1 MDLEHAVA
9 DRGTYRASVLSS
21 VDFGPATL
29 SFCCGSEVIYPT
41 LLTPKPATEEGFAS
55 EYTLPTG
62 DTWQPFK
69 LAYGF
74 VAPGVSISVP
84 GEAPRSVSTR
94 SIPCSCCIANLKKH
108 VVGMLDALLGPDLAP
123 AVKLMTVKGDDGSP
137 NESTAQGEGSSS
149 VEAFVAHADSVLTL
163 VEEAMP
169 ALKLRP
175 RTKSRNAQEVVDPKR
190 ARNVGRAEAEWLTRN
205 PDAIT
210 VGKGGPTASASQGLN
225 WHVSRVQ
232 TSVERISLD
241 VPENMAVL
249 GLLQDIV
256 RASSSL
262 LITLNEGIRG
272 LETAKSKLAAIS
284 VNEGCLPSMVI
295 IDAQL
300 ERAHPRIALVEALRL
315 RAKRD
320 LRTLEVVWGLQAP
333 RKYLL
338 PRRSKAFQEI
348 PHYVR
353 VYKAML
359 EWFEYGK
366 VNAEKE
372 ALMLGI
378 RSMPRLYELFCLAN
392 LADYHLKLGYAA
404 SEPELVVYSLSSRYF
419 SNERRVA
426 NKYSFSKGQASS
438 TLWYQAV
445 FYSDSREEGDLGVH
459 RTTKSTNGSQSM
471 DSYWTPDFVLR
482 QTSPDAAE
490 RMIVLDSKYSEPG
503 YCRDYYAD
511 CVDKYKHC
519 SLRSDGR
526 PIDSVWLLCGRGDAG
541 QGWSEE
547 LGTWALEAGMLANGL
562 CVFSPFVN
570 ELDHAIPAIDTM
582 RALHRE
588 AASAVTQDA
597 RAGRGRVGAEGSE
610 SSEKDAGVNL
620 QDRQDQRMPEPSGR
634 ATEELELARRAA
646 ELAGGAE
653 SGHGSEAAKAT
664 SPVKSLAGKSGLEPE
679 PAERT
684 AAESGGAKA
693 IGEAKIASQ
702 VRPLVSR
709 LASPAEQAKSPAGA
723 TEPVGRTAKPAGK
736 VETSAGKTARPK
748 AKPEISY
755 EVVRMLSALAQT
767 PFFKDKLTDA
777 RVSQMQFGV
786 SHPICRTRQPDE
798 KDRKRYT
805 RQPVDIAG
813 TEYYLYKDWRPDQL
827 NKLKRTFAKRSS

>member
-9 DRGTYRASVLSS
+9 DRGTYRASVLASD
-21 VDFGPATL
+21 DFGPATF
-29 SFCCGSEVIYPT
+29 SFTCGPEVIYPA
-41 LLTPKPATEEGFAS
+41 LSTPKPATEEGFTS

-74 VAPGVSISVP
+74 VAPGVSVSIP
-84 GEAPRSVSTR
+84 GEGSRNVSTR

-123 AVKLMTVKGDDGSP
+123 AMKLMTVRGDDGSP

-175 RTKSRNAQEVVDPKR
+175 RTKSRSAQEVVDPKR
-190 ARNVGRAEAEWLTRN
+190 AHNIGRTEAEWLTRN

-210 VGKGGPTASASQGLN
+210 VGKGGPGASASQGLN

-333 RKYLL
+333 RKYIL

-353 VYKAML
+353 VYKVML

-372 ALMLGI
+372 ALMLEI

-392 LADYHLKLGYAA
+392 LVDYHLKLGFAA
-404 SEPELVVYSLSSRYF
+404 SEPELVTYSLSSRYF

-445 FYSDSREEGDLGVH
+445 FYSDKREEGGLDVH
-459 RTTKSTNGSQSM
+459 RTTKSTSGSQSM

-482 QTSPDAAE
+482 LAGPDTAE
-490 RMIVLDSKYSEPG
+490 RMIVLDSKYSEPE
-503 YCRDYYAD
+503 YCRSYYAD

-519 SLRSDGR
+519 SIRSNGR

-541 QGWSEE
+541 QGWAEE
-547 LGTWALEAGMLANGL
+547 LGSWALETGMLPDGL

-570 ELDHAIPAIDTM
+570 ELDHAIPAVDTG
-582 RALHRE
+582 RGIHRE
-588 AASAVTQDA
+588 AASAVAQDA
-597 RAGRGRVGAEGSE
+597 HAGRGRVGAEGAE
-610 SSEKDAGVNL
+610 SSEKDAGVSL
-620 QDRQDQRMPEPSGR
+620 QDQQGQRMPEPSGWV
-634 ATEELELARRAA
+634 TEEPELAGQEA
-646 ELAGGAE
+646 ELAGQAE
-653 SGHGSEAAKAT
+653 
-664 SPVKSLAGKSGLEPE
+664 
-679 PAERT
+679 
-684 AAESGGAKA
+684 
-693 IGEAKIASQ
+693 
-702 VRPLVSR
+702 
-709 LASPAEQAKSPAGA
+709 SPAGA
-723 TEPVGRTAKPAGK
+723 TEPVGRTAK
-736 VETSAGKTARPK
+736 SAGKMETPAGQTAKSK
-748 AKPEISY
+748 AKPEISD
-755 EVVRMLSALAQT
+755 EIVEMLSALAQT

-777 RVSQMQFGV
+777 RMSQMQFGV

>member
-9 DRGTYRASVLSS
+9 DRGIYRASVLSS

-29 SFCCGSEVIYPT
+29 SFTCGSEVIYPA
-41 LLTPKPATEEGFAS
+41 LSTPKPVTEDGFTS
-55 EYTLPTG
+55 EYALPTG

-74 VAPGVSISVP
+74 VTPGVSVSIP
-84 GEAPRSVSTR
+84 GEGSRSVSAR

-123 AVKLMTVKGDDGSP
+123 AMKLMTVKGDDGSP

-149 VEAFVAHADSVLTL
+149 VEVFVAHADSVLTL
-163 VEEAMP
+163 VEEAIP

-175 RTKSRNAQEVVDPKR
+175 RTKSRSAQEVVDPKR
-190 ARNVGRAEAEWLTRN
+190 ARNVGRTEAEWLTRN

-210 VGKGGPTASASQGLN
+210 VGKGGPIAPASQGPN

-262 LITLNEGIRG
+262 LITLNEGIGG
-272 LETAKSKLAAIS
+272 LEAAKSKLAAIS

-300 ERAHPRIALVEALRL
+300 ERARPRITLVEALRL

-333 RKYLL
+333 RKYIL

-372 ALMLGI
+372 ALMLEI

-392 LADYHLKLGYAA
+392 LVDYHLKLGYAA
-404 SEPELVVYSLSSRYF
+404 SEPELVTYSLSSRYF

-426 NKYSFSKGQASS
+426 NKYSFTKGQTSS

-445 FYSDSREEGDLGVH
+445 FYSDKREEGGLDVH
-459 RTTKSTNGSQSM
+459 RTTKSTSGSRTM

-482 QTSPDAAE
+482 QAGPDDAE
-490 RMIVLDSKYSEPG
+490 RMIVLDSKYSEPE

-519 SLRSDGR
+519 SIRSNGR
-526 PIDSVWLLCGRGDAG
+526 PIDSVWLLCGRGEQD
-541 QGWSEE
+541 QGWAEE
-547 LGTWALEAGMLANGL
+547 LGTWAFEAGMLADGL

-570 ELDHAIPAIDTM
+570 ELDHAIPAADAM
-582 RALHRE
+582 RGIHRE
-588 AASAVTQDA
+588 AASAATQA
-597 RAGRGRVGAEGSE
+597 ANGARGRMA
-610 SSEKDAGVNL
+610 
-620 QDRQDQRMPEPSGR
+620 
-634 ATEELELARRAA
+634 
-646 ELAGGAE
+646 
-653 SGHGSEAAKAT
+653 
-664 SPVKSLAGKSGLEPE
+664 EPE
-679 PAERT
+679 PADEVAGPAVGRTAGPAERAVEAAGGTAELPGKAESGPGSEVVEADSPEQSLADKSDLEPDPAGRT

-693 IGEAKIASQ
+693 IGEAKAAGQ
-702 VRPLVSR
+702 VRPLANRVT
-709 LASPAEQAKSPAGA
+709 SPAEQAKSPVGA
-723 TEPVGRTAKPAGK
+723 TEPVGRTAKSTGK
-736 VETSAGKTARPK
+736 VKTSAGQTAMSK

-777 RVSQMQFGV
+777 RMSQMQFGV

-805 RQPVDIAG
+805 RQPVNIAG

-827 NKLKRTFAKRSS
+827 NKLKRTFVKRSS

>member
-9 DRGTYRASVLSS
+9 DRGTYRASVLAS
-21 VDFGPATL
+21 DNFGPATF
-29 SFCCGSEVIYPT
+29 SFSCGPEVIYPA
-41 LLTPKPATEEGFAS
+41 LSTPKPATEEGFTS
-55 EYTLPTG
+55 EYALPTG

-69 LAYGF
+69 LVYGF
-74 VAPGVSISVP
+74 VAPGVSVSIP
-84 GEAPRSVSTR
+84 GEGSRNVSTR

-123 AVKLMTVKGDDGSP
+123 AMRLMTVKGDDGSP
-137 NESTAQGEGSSS
+137 NESTTQGEGSSS
-149 VEAFVAHADSVLTL
+149 VEVFVAHADSVLTL

-175 RTKSRNAQEVVDPKR
+175 RTKSRSAQEVVDPKR

-210 VGKGGPTASASQGLN
+210 VGKGGPGAFASQGLN

-232 TSVERISLD
+232 TSVEHISLD

-333 RKYLL
+333 RKYIL

-372 ALMLGI
+372 ALMLEI

-392 LADYHLKLGYAA
+392 LVDYHLKLGYAA
-404 SEPELVVYSLSSRYF
+404 SEPELVTYSLSSRYF

-445 FYSDSREEGDLGVH
+445 FYSDKREEGGLDVH
-459 RTTKSTNGSQSM
+459 RTTKSTSGSQSM

-482 QTSPDAAE
+482 LAGPDTAE
-490 RMIVLDSKYSEPG
+490 RMIVLDSKYSEPE
-503 YCRDYYAD
+503 YCRNYYAD
-511 CVDKYKHC
+511 CVDKYKH
-519 SLRSDGR
+519 RSIRSNGR

-541 QGWSEE
+541 QGWAEE
-547 LGTWALEAGMLANGL
+547 LGSWALETGMLPDGL

-570 ELDHAIPAIDTM
+570 ELDHAIPAADTG
-582 RALHRE
+582 RGIHRE

-597 RAGRGRVGAEGSE
+597 HAGRGRVSGEVAASVANPQGKRGAEPGGQ
-610 SSEKDAGVNL
+610 ATG
-620 QDRQDQRMPEPSGR
+620 PSGEMEPP
-634 ATEELELARRAA
+634 AERAA
-646 ELAGGAE
+646 KSDGRAE
-653 SGHGSEAAKAT
+653 SEPGSEAAKAA
-664 SPVKSLAGKSGLEPE
+664 SPKQSLAGKSKLEPD
-679 PAERT
+679 PAGRT
-684 AAESGGAKA
+684 ATKSGGAKA
-693 IGEAKIASQ
+693 IGETEAAGQ
-702 VRPLVSR
+702 ARPLASR
-709 LASPAEQAKSPAGA
+709 VTSPAEQAKSPAGA
-723 TEPVGRTAKPAGK
+723 TEPASRTMKSIGK
-736 VETSAGKTARPK
+736 VETSAGQKARSK

-767 PFFKDKLTDA
+767 PYFKDNLTDA
-777 RVSQMQFGV
+777 RMSQMQFGV

-798 KDRKRYT
+798 KDKKRYT
-805 RQPVDIAG
+805 KQPVDIAG
-813 TEYYLYKDWRPDQL
+813 TKYYLYKDWRPDQL
-827 NKLKRTFAKRSS
+827 NKLKRAFVKRSA

>member
-1 MDLEHAVA
+1 MREVASTSSSPRLDAARFALKLIDTKNNTSIVLVCADSWPQADMDLEHAVA
-9 DRGTYRASVLSS
+9 DRGTYRASVLASD
-21 VDFGPATL
+21 DFGPATF
-29 SFCCGSEVIYPT
+29 SFSCGPEVIYPA
-41 LLTPKPATEEGFAS
+41 LSTPKPATEEDFTS
-55 EYTLPTG
+55 EYALPTG

-74 VAPGVSISVP
+74 VAPGVSVSIP
-84 GEAPRSVSTR
+84 GEGSQNVSTR

-123 AVKLMTVKGDDGSP
+123 AMKLMTVKGDDGSP
-137 NESTAQGEGSSS
+137 NESTTQGEGSSS
-149 VEAFVAHADSVLTL
+149 VEVFVAHADSVLTL

-175 RTKSRNAQEVVDPKR
+175 RTKSRSAQEVVDPKR

-210 VGKGGPTASASQGLN
+210 VGKGGPGASASQGFN

-333 RKYLL
+333 RKYIL

-372 ALMLGI
+372 ALMLEI

-392 LADYHLKLGYAA
+392 LVDYHLKLGYTA
-404 SEPELVVYSLSSRYF
+404 SDPELVTYSLSSRYF

-445 FYSDSREEGDLGVH
+445 FYSDKREEGGLDVH
-459 RTTKSTNGSQSM
+459 RTTKSTSGSQSM

-482 QTSPDAAE
+482 LAGPDTAE
-490 RMIVLDSKYSEPG
+490 RMIVLDSKYSEPE
-503 YCRDYYAD
+503 YCRNYYAD
-511 CVDKYKHC
+511 CVDKYKH
-519 SLRSDGR
+519 RSIRSNGR
-526 PIDSVWLLCGRGDAG
+526 PIDSVWLLCGRGEQG
-541 QGWSEE
+541 QGWAEE
-547 LGTWALEAGMLANGL
+547 LGSWALETGMLPDGL

-570 ELDHAIPAIDTM
+570 ELDHAIPAADTG
-582 RALHRE
+582 RGIHRE
-588 AASAVTQDA
+588 ASAVAQDA
-597 RAGRGRVGAEGSE
+597 HAGRGRVGAEDAK
-610 SSEKDAGVNL
+610 SSEKDAGVSL
-620 QDRQDQRMPEPSGR
+620 QDQQGQRMPEPSGWV
-634 ATEELELARRAA
+634 TEEP
-646 ELAGGAE
+646 ELAGQAAE
-653 SGHGSEAAKAT
+653 
-664 SPVKSLAGKSGLEPE
+664 PAGK
-679 PAERT
+679 AE
-684 AAESGGAKA
+684 
-693 IGEAKIASQ
+693 
-702 VRPLVSR
+702 
-709 LASPAEQAKSPAGA
+709 SPAGA
-723 TEPVGRTAKPAGK
+723 TEPVGRAAKSAGK
-736 VETSAGKTARPK
+736 VETSAGQKARSK
-748 AKPEISY
+748 AKPEISD
-755 EVVRMLSALAQT
+755 EIVGMLSALSQS

-777 RVSQMQFGV
+777 RMSQMQFGV

-798 KDRKRYT
+798 KDKKRYT
-805 RQPVDIAG
+805 KQPVDIAG
-813 TEYYLYKDWRPDQL
+813 TKYYLYKDWRPDQL
-827 NKLKRTFAKRSS
+827 NKLKRAFVKRSA

>member
-137 NESTAQGEGSSS
+137 NESTTQGEGSSS

-163 VEEAMP
+163 VEEAIP

-175 RTKSRNAQEVVDPKR
+175 RTKSRSAQEVVDPKR

-210 VGKGGPTASASQGLN
+210 VGKGGSVARARQCAS

-262 LITLNEGIRG
+262 LTTLNEGIRG
-272 LETAKSKLAAIS
+272 LEAAKSKLSAIS

-295 IDAQL
+295 VDAQL

-333 RKYLL
+333 RKYIL

-359 EWFEYGK
+359 AWFEYGK

-372 ALMLGI
+372 ALMLEI

-392 LADYHLKLGYAA
+392 LVDYHLKLGYAA
-404 SEPELVVYSLSSRYF
+404 SEPELVAYSLSSRYF

-445 FYSDSREEGDLGVH
+445 FYSDRRDEGGLGVH

-482 QTSPDAAE
+482 QAGPDTAE

-519 SLRSDGR
+519 SIRSNGR

-547 LGTWALEAGMLANGL
+547 LGTWALEAGMLPDGL

-570 ELDHAIPAIDTM
+570 ELDHAIPAVDTG
-582 RALHRE
+582 RGIHRE
-588 AASAVTQDA
+588 AATAVAQATQ
-597 RAGRGRVGAEGSE
+597 AGRGRAGAEGAK
-610 SSEKDAGVNL
+610 SSEKDAGVSL
-620 QDRQDQRMPEPSGR
+620 QDQQDQRMPEPSGR
-634 ATEELELARRAA
+634 VTEEP
-646 ELAGGAE
+646 ELAGQAAE
-653 SGHGSEAAKAT
+653 PGPGSEAANAT
-664 SPVKSLAGKSGLEPE
+664 SPEKSLAGKSELEPE
-679 PAERT
+679 PAGRT

-693 IGEAKIASQ
+693 IGEAGIASQ

-709 LASPAEQAKSPAGA
+709 LASPDEQAKSPAGA
-723 TEPVGRTAKPAGK
+723 TEPVGRTAKSAGK
-736 VETSAGKTARPK
+736 VETSAGQTTKSK

-755 EVVRMLSALAQT
+755 EVVRMLSSLAQT

-777 RVSQMQFGV
+777 RMSQMQFGV

>member
-9 DRGTYRASVLSS
+9 DRGTYRASVLASD
-21 VDFGPATL
+21 DFGPVTF
-29 SFCCGSEVIYPT
+29 SFTCGSEVIYPA
-41 LLTPKPATEEGFAS
+41 LSTPKPATEEGFTS
-55 EYTLPTG
+55 EYALPTG

-74 VAPGVSISVP
+74 VAPGVSVSVP
-84 GEAPRSVSTR
+84 GEGSRSVSTR

-123 AVKLMTVKGDDGSP
+123 AMKLMTVKGDDGSP
-137 NESTAQGEGSSS
+137 NESTTQGEGSSS
-149 VEAFVAHADSVLTL
+149 VEVFVAHADSVLTL

-175 RTKSRNAQEVVDPKR
+175 RTKSRSAQEVVDPKR

-210 VGKGGPTASASQGLN
+210 VGKGGPGASASQGFN

-320 LRTLEVVWGLQAP
+320 LRTLEVVWGMQAP
-333 RKYLL
+333 RKYIL

-372 ALMLGI
+372 ALMLEI

-392 LADYHLKLGYAA
+392 LVDYHLKLGYTA
-404 SEPELVVYSLSSRYF
+404 SEPELVTYSLSSRYF

-445 FYSDSREEGDLGVH
+445 FYSDKREEGGLDVH
-459 RTTKSTNGSQSM
+459 RTTKSTSGSQSM

-482 QTSPDAAE
+482 PAGPDAVE
-490 RMIVLDSKYSEPG
+490 RMIVLDSKYSEPE

-519 SLRSDGR
+519 SIRSNGR

-541 QGWSEE
+541 QGWAEE
-547 LGTWALEAGMLANGL
+547 LGSWALETGMLPDGL

-570 ELDHAIPAIDTM
+570 ELDHAIPAADTG
-582 RALHRE
+582 RGIHRE
-588 AASAVTQDA
+588 AASAVAQDA
-597 RAGRGRVGAEGSE
+597 HAGRGRMGGEVAASVANPQGERGAEPGGQ
-610 SSEKDAGVNL
+610 ATG
-620 QDRQDQRMPEPSGR
+620 PSGEMEPPAER
-634 ATEELELARRAA
+634 ATESDGR
-646 ELAGGAE
+646 AE
-653 SGHGSEAAKAT
+653 SEPGSEAAKTA
-664 SPVKSLAGKSGLEPE
+664 SPEKSLAGKSELEPE
-679 PAERT
+679 PAGRT
-684 AAESGGAKA
+684 AAESDGAKA
-693 IGEAKIASQ
+693 IGKAGIASQ
-702 VRPLVSR
+702 ARPLANR
-709 LASPAEQAKSPAGA
+709 MASPDEQAKSPAGA
-723 TEPVGRTAKPAGK
+723 TEPVGRTAKSAGK
-736 VETSAGKTARPK
+736 VETPAGQTARSK

-777 RVSQMQFGV
+777 RMSQIQFGV

-805 RQPVDIAG
+805 KQPVDIAG
-813 TEYYLYKDWRPDQL
+813 AQYYLYKDWRPDQL
-827 NKLKRTFAKRSS
+827 NKLKRTFAKHSS

>member
-21 VDFGPATL
+21 DDFGPATL
-29 SFCCGSEVIYPT
+29 SFSCGSEVIYPA
-41 LLTPKPATEEGFAS
+41 LLTPKAATEEGFTS
-55 EYTLPTG
+55 EYVLPTG

-74 VAPGVSISVP
+74 VAPGVTVSVP
-84 GEAPRSVSTR
+84 GEGSRSVSTR
-94 SIPCSCCIANLKKH
+94 SVPCSCCIANLKKH

-123 AVKLMTVKGDDGSP
+123 AMKLMTVKGDDGSL
-137 NESTAQGEGSSS
+137 NESTTQGDGSSS

-175 RTKSRNAQEVVDPKR
+175 RTKSRSAQEVVDPKR

-210 VGKGGPTASASQGLN
+210 VGKGGSVAPESQGAS

-262 LITLNEGIRG
+262 LTTLNEGIRG
-272 LETAKSKLAAIS
+272 LEAAKSKLAAIS

-300 ERAHPRIALVEALRL
+300 ERARPRIALVEALRL

-333 RKYLL
+333 RKYIL

-353 VYKAML
+353 AYKAML

-372 ALMLGI
+372 ALMLEI
-378 RSMPRLYELFCLAN
+378 RNMPRLYELFCLAN
-392 LADYHLKLGYAA
+392 LVDYHLKLGYTA
-404 SEPELVVYSLSSRYF
+404 SKPELVTYSLSSRYF

-445 FYSDSREEGDLGVH
+445 FYSDWRDEGGLGVH
-459 RTTKSTNGSQSM
+459 RTTKSTHGSQSM

-482 QTSPDAAE
+482 QAGPDTAE

-519 SLRSDGR
+519 SIRSNGR

-547 LGTWALEAGMLANGL
+547 LGTWALDTGMLPDGL

-570 ELDHAIPAIDTM
+570 ELDHAIPAVDTM
-582 RALHRE
+582 RGIHRE
-588 AASAVTQDA
+588 AAAAATQDTH
-597 RAGRGRVGAEGSE
+597 AGRGRVGAEGAE
-610 SSEKDAGVNL
+610 SPEKDAKVDL
-620 QDRQDQRMPEPSGR
+620 QDQRMPEPSGR
-634 ATEELELARRAA
+634 ATEEPKPTERTADPADQAESVERATATSRTTPVDETAEPAERAA
-646 ELAGGAE
+646 ELAGQTA
-653 SGHGSEAAKAT
+653 
-664 SPVKSLAGKSGLEPE
+664 E
-679 PAERT
+679 PAAR
-684 AAESGGAKA
+684 A
-693 IGEAKIASQ
+693 
-702 VRPLVSR
+702 
-709 LASPAEQAKSPAGA
+709 
-723 TEPVGRTAKPAGK
+723 AKPASK
-736 VETSAGKTARPK
+736 VETSAGQTARSK

-777 RVSQMQFGV
+777 KMSQMQFGV

-827 NKLKRTFAKRSS
+827 NKLKRTFVKRSS

>member
-21 VDFGPATL
+21 DDFGPATL
-29 SFCCGSEVIYPT
+29 SFSCGSEVIYPA
-41 LLTPKPATEEGFAS
+41 LLTPKAATEEGFTS
-55 EYTLPTG
+55 EYVLPTG

-69 LAYGF
+69 LVYGF
-74 VAPGVSISVP
+74 VAPGVTVSVP
-84 GEAPRSVSTR
+84 GEGSRSVSTR
-94 SIPCSCCIANLKKH
+94 SVPCSCCIANLKKH
-108 VVGMLDALLGPDLAP
+108 VVGMLDALLGPDLAG
-123 AVKLMTVKGDDGSP
+123 AMKLMTVKGDDGSP
-137 NESTAQGEGSSS
+137 SESTTQGEGSSS
-149 VEAFVAHADSVLTL
+149 VESFVAHADSVLTL

-175 RTKSRNAQEVVDPKR
+175 RTKSRSAQEVVDPKR

-210 VGKGGPTASASQGLN
+210 VGKGGSVAPASQGAS

-272 LETAKSKLAAIS
+272 LEAAKSKLAAIC

-372 ALMLGI
+372 ALMLEI

-392 LADYHLKLGYAA
+392 LVDYHLKLGYTA
-404 SEPELVVYSLSSRYF
+404 SEPELVAYSLSSRYF

-445 FYSDSREEGDLGVH
+445 FYSDRRDEGGLGVH
-459 RTTKSTNGSQSM
+459 RTTKSTNGSQSI

-482 QTSPDAAE
+482 QAGPDTAE
-490 RMIVLDSKYSEPG
+490 RMIVLDSKYSESE
-503 YCRDYYAD
+503 YCHDYYAD

-519 SLRSDGR
+519 SIRSNGR

-547 LGTWALEAGMLANGL
+547 LGTWALEAGMLPDGL
-562 CVFSPFVN
+562 CIFSPFVN
-570 ELDHAIPAIDTM
+570 ELDHAIPAADAM

-588 AASAVTQDA
+588 AVSAATQDA
-597 RAGRGRVGAEGSE
+597 RAGRGRSGAEGAE
-610 SSEKDAGVNL
+610 SPEKDAKVDL
-620 QDRQDQRMPEPSGR
+620 QDQRMPEPSEW
-634 ATEELELARRAA
+634 ATEEPELAKRAA

-653 SGHGSEAAKAT
+653 SGHGREVANAT
-664 SPVKSLAGKSGLEPE
+664 SPEKSLAGKSGFEPKLTG
-679 PAERT
+679 R
-684 AAESGGAKA
+684 AAATPV
-693 IGEAKIASQ
+693 GEAKVVGGVKAAGQ
-702 VRPLVSR
+702 VRPLVGR

-736 VETSAGKTARPK
+736 VETPAGQTARSE

-777 RVSQMQFGV
+777 KMSQMQFGV

-827 NKLKRTFAKRSS
+827 NKLKRTFVKRSS

>member
-21 VDFGPATL
+21 DDLGPATL
-29 SFCCGSEVIYPT
+29 SFACGSEVIYPA
-41 LLTPKPATEEGFAS
+41 LLTPKATAEEGFTS
-55 EYTLPTG
+55 EYALPTG

-74 VAPGVSISVP
+74 VAPSVSISVP
-84 GEAPRSVSTR
+84 GEGSRSVSTR
-94 SIPCSCCIANLKKH
+94 SVPCSCCIANLKKH
-108 VVGMLDALLGPDLAP
+108 VVGMLDALLGPDLAG
-123 AVKLMTVKGDDGSP
+123 AMRLMTVKGDDGSP
-137 NESTAQGEGSSS
+137 NESTTQGEGSSS

-175 RTKSRNAQEVVDPKR
+175 RTKSRSAQEVVDPKR

-210 VGKGGPTASASQGLN
+210 VGKGGPVAPASQGLS

-272 LETAKSKLAAIS
+272 LEAAKSKLAAIC

-359 EWFEYGK
+359 EWFEYGR

-372 ALMLGI
+372 ALMLEI

-392 LADYHLKLGYAA
+392 LVDYHLKLGYAA
-404 SEPELVVYSLSSRYF
+404 SEPELVTYSLSSRYF

-426 NKYSFSKGQASS
+426 NKYSFSKGQVSS

-445 FYSDSREEGDLGVH
+445 FYSDRRDEGGLGVH

-482 QTSPDAAE
+482 QAGPDTAE
-490 RMIVLDSKYSEPG
+490 RMIVLDSKYSEPE

-519 SLRSDGR
+519 SIRSNGR

-541 QGWSEE
+541 EGWSEE
-547 LGTWALEAGMLANGL
+547 LGTWALDAGMLPDGL

-570 ELDHAIPAIDTM
+570 ELDHAIPAADAM
-582 RALHRE
+582 RTLHRE
-588 AASAVTQDA
+588 AAAAATQDA
-597 RAGRGRVGAEGSE
+597 HAGRGRAGAQGAESP
-610 SSEKDAGVNL
+610 EKDAEVDL
-620 QDRQDQRMPEPSGR
+620 QNQRMPEPSGR
-634 ATEELELARRAA
+634 ATEEPELAGQAAEPAGQAESVERAAATSRTTPVDETAEPAAQAA
-646 ELAGGAE
+646 ELAGQTA
-653 SGHGSEAAKAT
+653 
-664 SPVKSLAGKSGLEPE
+664 E
-679 PAERT
+679 PAAR
-684 AAESGGAKA
+684 AAE
-693 IGEAKIASQ
+693 
-702 VRPLVSR
+702 
-709 LASPAEQAKSPAGA
+709 
-723 TEPVGRTAKPAGK
+723 PAGK
-736 VETSAGKTARPK
+736 VETSAGQTARSK
-748 AKPEISY
+748 AKPEISD
-755 EVVRMLSALAQT
+755 EIVGMLSALAQT

-777 RVSQMQFGV
+777 RMSQMQFGV

-805 RQPVDIAG
+805 RLPVDIAG

-827 NKLKRTFAKRSS
+827 NKLKRTFAKHSA

>member
-21 VDFGPATL
+21 DDFGPATL
-29 SFCCGSEVIYPT
+29 SFSCGSEVIYPA
-41 LLTPKPATEEGFAS
+41 LLTPKAATEDGFTS
-55 EYTLPTG
+55 EYALPTG

-74 VAPGVSISVP
+74 VAPGV
-84 GEAPRSVSTR
+84 
-94 SIPCSCCIANLKKH
+94 SCCIANLKKH
-108 VVGMLDALLGPDLAP
+108 VVGMLDALLGPDLAG
-123 AVKLMTVKGDDGSP
+123 AMKLMTVKGDDGSP
-137 NESTAQGEGSSS
+137 NESTTQGEGSSS

-175 RTKSRNAQEVVDPKR
+175 RTKSRSAQEVVDPKR

-210 VGKGGPTASASQGLN
+210 VGKGGSVARARQCAS

-262 LITLNEGIRG
+262 LTTLNEGIRE
-272 LETAKSKLAAIS
+272 LEAAKSKLAAIS

-295 IDAQL
+295 VDAQL

-333 RKYLL
+333 RKYIL

-359 EWFEYGK
+359 AWFEYGK

-372 ALMLGI
+372 ALMLEI

-392 LADYHLKLGYAA
+392 LVGYHLKLGYAA
-404 SEPELVVYSLSSRYF
+404 SEPELVAYSLSSRYF

-445 FYSDSREEGDLGVH
+445 FCSDRRDEGGLGVH

-482 QTSPDAAE
+482 QAGPDTAE

-511 CVDKYKHC
+511 CVDNYQHC
-519 SLRSDGR
+519 SIQSNGR

-541 QGWSEE
+541 QGWSEK
-547 LGTWALEAGMLANGL
+547 LGTWALDAGMLPDGL

-570 ELDHAIPAIDTM
+570 ELDHAIPAADAM

-588 AASAVTQDA
+588 AAAAATQDA
-597 RAGRGRVGAEGSE
+597 HAGRGRVGAEGAE
-610 SSEKDAGVNL
+610 SPEKDAGVSL
-620 QDRQDQRMPEPSGR
+620 QDQRMPEPSEW
-634 ATEELELARRAA
+634 ATAEPELAGQAAKPAGQTAEPAERAA
-646 ELAGGAE
+646 ELAG
-653 SGHGSEAAKAT
+653 EA
-664 SPVKSLAGKSGLEPE
+664 
-679 PAERT
+679 
-684 AAESGGAKA
+684 
-693 IGEAKIASQ
+693 
-702 VRPLVSR
+702 
-709 LASPAEQAKSPAGA
+709 
-723 TEPVGRTAKPAGK
+723 
-736 VETSAGKTARPK
+736 ETSAGQTTKSK

-777 RVSQMQFGV
+777 KMSQMQFGV

-827 NKLKRTFAKRSS
+827 NKLKRTFAKRSA

>member
-9 DRGTYRASVLSS
+9 DRGTYRASVLASD
-21 VDFGPATL
+21 DFGPATF
-29 SFCCGSEVIYPT
+29 SFSCGPEVIYPA
-41 LLTPKPATEEGFAS
+41 LSTPKPATEEGFTS
-55 EYTLPTG
+55 EYALPTG

-74 VAPGVSISVP
+74 VAPGVSVSIP
-84 GEAPRSVSTR
+84 GEGSRSVSTR

-123 AVKLMTVKGDDGSP
+123 AMRLMTVKGDDGNP
-137 NESTAQGEGSSS
+137 NESTTQGEGSSS

-175 RTKSRNAQEVVDPKR
+175 RTKSRSAQEVVDPKR

-210 VGKGGPTASASQGLN
+210 IGKGGPVASASQGLN

-333 RKYLL
+333 RKYIL

-372 ALMLGI
+372 ALMLEI

-392 LADYHLKLGYAA
+392 LVDYHLRLGYTA
-404 SEPELVVYSLSSRYF
+404 SEPELVTYSLSSRYF

-445 FYSDSREEGDLGVH
+445 FYSDKREEGGLDVH
-459 RTTKSTNGSQSM
+459 RTTKSTSGSQSM

-482 QTSPDAAE
+482 QAGPDTAE
-490 RMIVLDSKYSEPG
+490 RMIVLDSKYSEPE
-503 YCRDYYAD
+503 YCRNYYAD
-511 CVDKYKHC
+511 CVDKYKH
-519 SLRSDGR
+519 RSIRSNGR

-541 QGWSEE
+541 QGWAEE
-547 LGTWALEAGMLANGL
+547 LGSWALETGMLSDGL

-570 ELDHAIPAIDTM
+570 ELDHAIPAADTG
-582 RALHRE
+582 RGIHRE
-588 AASAVTQDA
+588 AASAVAQDA
-597 RAGRGRVGAEGSE
+597 HAGRGWSGGEVAASVANPQGERGAEPGGQ
-610 SSEKDAGVNL
+610 ATG
-620 QDRQDQRMPEPSGR
+620 PSGEMEPP
-634 ATEELELARRAA
+634 AERAA
-646 ELAGGAE
+646 ESDGRAE
-653 SGHGSEAAKAT
+653 SEPGSEAAKAA
-664 SPVKSLAGKSGLEPE
+664 SPKQSLAGKSKLEPD
-679 PAERT
+679 PAGRT
-684 AAESGGAKA
+684 ATKPGGAKA
-693 IGEAKIASQ
+693 IGETEAAGQARLLASR
-702 VRPLVSR
+702 VT
-709 LASPAEQAKSPAGA
+709 SPAEQAKSPAGA
-723 TEPVGRTAKPAGK
+723 TEPASRTTKSIGK
-736 VETSAGKTARPK
+736 VETPAGQAARSK

-767 PFFKDKLTDA
+767 PYFKDRLTDA
-777 RVSQMQFGV
+777 RMSQMQFGV

-798 KDRKRYT
+798 KDKKRYT
-805 RQPVDIAG
+805 KQPVDIAG
-813 TEYYLYKDWRPDQL
+813 TKYYLYKDWRPDQL
-827 NKLKRTFAKRSS
+827 NKLKRAFVKRSA

>member
-21 VDFGPATL
+21 DDFGPATL
-29 SFCCGSEVIYPT
+29 SFSCGSEVIYPA
-41 LLTPKPATEEGFAS
+41 LLTPKAAAEDGFTS
-55 EYTLPTG
+55 EYALPTG

-74 VAPGVSISVP
+74 VAPSVSISVP
-84 GEAPRSVSTR
+84 GEGARSVATR
-94 SIPCSCCIANLKKH
+94 SVPCSCCIANLKKH
-108 VVGMLDALLGPDLAP
+108 VVGMLDALLGPDLAG
-123 AVKLMTVKGDDGSP
+123 AMKLMTVKGDDGSP
-137 NESTAQGEGSSS
+137 NESTTQGEGSSS
-149 VEAFVAHADSVLTL
+149 V
-163 VEEAMP
+163 
-169 ALKLRP
+169 
-175 RTKSRNAQEVVDPKR
+175 
-190 ARNVGRAEAEWLTRN
+190 EWLTRN

-210 VGKGGPTASASQGLN
+210 VGKGGSVAPASQGAS
-225 WHVSRVQ
+225 WYVSRVQ

-241 VPENMAVL
+241 VPENMAAL

-272 LETAKSKLAAIS
+272 LEAAKSKLAAIS

-300 ERAHPRIALVEALRL
+300 ERARPRIALVEALRL

-372 ALMLGI
+372 ALMLEI

-392 LADYHLKLGYAA
+392 LVDYHLKLGYAA
-404 SEPELVVYSLSSRYF
+404 SEPELVTYSLSSRYF

-426 NKYSFSKGQASS
+426 NKYSFSKGQSSS

-445 FYSDSREEGDLGVH
+445 FYSDRRDEGGLGVH

-482 QTSPDAAE
+482 QAGPDTAE

-519 SLRSDGR
+519 SIRSNGR

-547 LGTWALEAGMLANGL
+547 LGTWALDASMLPDGL

-570 ELDHAIPAIDTM
+570 ELDHAIPAADAM
-582 RALHRE
+582 RTLHRE
-588 AASAVTQDA
+588 AVSAVTQDA
-597 RAGRGRVGAEGSE
+597 HAGRGRSGAESAE
-610 SSEKDAGVNL
+610 PPEKDAKVDL
-620 QDRQDQRMPEPSGR
+620 QDQQDQRMPEPSGR
-634 ATEELELARRAA
+634 ATEEP
-646 ELAGGAE
+646 ELAGQ
-653 SGHGSEAAKAT
+653 AAK
-664 SPVKSLAGKSGLEPE
+664 PAGQTAE
-679 PAERT
+679 PAER
-684 AAESGGAKA
+684 AAE
-693 IGEAKIASQ
+693 
-702 VRPLVSR
+702 
-709 LASPAEQAKSPAGA
+709 PAG
-723 TEPVGRTAKPAGK
+723 E
-736 VETSAGKTARPK
+736 VETSAGQTARSK
-748 AKPEISY
+748 AKPEISD
-755 EVVRMLSALAQT
+755 EIVRMLSALAQT

-777 RVSQMQFGV
+777 RMSQMQFGV
-786 SHPICRTRQPDE
+786 SHPICRARQPDE

-827 NKLKRTFAKRSS
+827 NKLKRTFAKRSA

>member
-9 DRGTYRASVLSS
+9 DRGTYRASVLASD
-21 VDFGPATL
+21 DFGPATF
-29 SFCCGSEVIYPT
+29 SFSCGPEVIYPA
-41 LLTPKPATEEGFAS
+41 LSTPKPATEEDFTS
-55 EYTLPTG
+55 EYALPTG

-74 VAPGVSISVP
+74 VAPGVSVSIP
-84 GEAPRSVSTR
+84 GEGSRNVSTR

-123 AVKLMTVKGDDGSP
+123 AMKLMTVKGDDGSP
-137 NESTAQGEGSSS
+137 NESTTQGEGSSS
-149 VEAFVAHADSVLTL
+149 VEVFVAHADSVLTL

-175 RTKSRNAQEVVDPKR
+175 RTKSRSAQEVVDPKR

-210 VGKGGPTASASQGLN
+210 VGKGGPGASASQGFN

-333 RKYLL
+333 RKYIL

-372 ALMLGI
+372 ALMLEI

-392 LADYHLKLGYAA
+392 LVDYHLKLGYTA
-404 SEPELVVYSLSSRYF
+404 SDPELVTYSLSSRYF

-445 FYSDSREEGDLGVH
+445 FYSDKREEGGLDVH
-459 RTTKSTNGSQSM
+459 RTTKSTSGSQSM

-482 QTSPDAAE
+482 LAGPDTAE
-490 RMIVLDSKYSEPG
+490 RMIVLDSKYSEPE
-503 YCRDYYAD
+503 YCRNYYAD
-511 CVDKYKHC
+511 CVDKYKH
-519 SLRSDGR
+519 RSIRSNGR
-526 PIDSVWLLCGRGDAG
+526 PIDSVWLLCGRGEQG
-541 QGWSEE
+541 QGWAEE
-547 LGTWALEAGMLANGL
+547 LGSWALETGMLPDGL

-570 ELDHAIPAIDTM
+570 ELDHAIPAADTG
-582 RALHRE
+582 RGIHRE
-588 AASAVTQDA
+588 ASAVAQDA
-597 RAGRGRVGAEGSE
+597 HAGRGRVGAEDAK
-610 SSEKDAGVNL
+610 SSEKDAGVSL
-620 QDRQDQRMPEPSGR
+620 QDQQGQRMPEPSGWV
-634 ATEELELARRAA
+634 TEEP
-646 ELAGGAE
+646 ELAGQAAE
-653 SGHGSEAAKAT
+653 
-664 SPVKSLAGKSGLEPE
+664 PAGK
-679 PAERT
+679 AE
-684 AAESGGAKA
+684 
-693 IGEAKIASQ
+693 
-702 VRPLVSR
+702 
-709 LASPAEQAKSPAGA
+709 SPAGA
-723 TEPVGRTAKPAGK
+723 TEPVGRAAKSAGK
-736 VETSAGKTARPK
+736 VETSAGQKARSK
-748 AKPEISY
+748 AKPEISD
-755 EVVRMLSALAQT
+755 EIVGMLSALSQS

-777 RVSQMQFGV
+777 RMSQMQFGV

-798 KDRKRYT
+798 KDKKRYT
-805 RQPVDIAG
+805 KQPVDIAG
-813 TEYYLYKDWRPDQL
+813 TKYYLYKDWRPDQL
-827 NKLKRTFAKRSS
+827 NKLKRAFVKRSA

>member
-9 DRGTYRASVLSS
+9 DRGTYRASVLASD
-21 VDFGPATL
+21 DFGPATF
-29 SFCCGSEVIYPT
+29 SFSCGPEVIYPA
-41 LLTPKPATEEGFAS
+41 LSTPKPATEEDFTS
-55 EYTLPTG
+55 EYALPTG

-74 VAPGVSISVP
+74 VAPGVSVSIP
-84 GEAPRSVSTR
+84 GEGSRNVSTR

-123 AVKLMTVKGDDGSP
+123 AMKLMTVKGDDGSP
-137 NESTAQGEGSSS
+137 NESTTQGEGSSS
-149 VEAFVAHADSVLTL
+149 VEVFVAHADSVLTL

-175 RTKSRNAQEVVDPKR
+175 RTKSRSAQEVVDPKR

-210 VGKGGPTASASQGLN
+210 VGKGGPGASASQGFN

-333 RKYLL
+333 RKYIL

-372 ALMLGI
+372 ALMLEI

-392 LADYHLKLGYAA
+392 LVDYHLKLGYTA
-404 SEPELVVYSLSSRYF
+404 SDPELVTYSLSSRYF

-445 FYSDSREEGDLGVH
+445 FYSDKREEGGLDVH
-459 RTTKSTNGSQSM
+459 RTTKSTSGSQSM

-482 QTSPDAAE
+482 LAGPDTAE
-490 RMIVLDSKYSEPG
+490 RMIVLDSKYSEPE
-503 YCRDYYAD
+503 YCRNYYAD
-511 CVDKYKHC
+511 CVDKYKH
-519 SLRSDGR
+519 RSIRSNGR
-526 PIDSVWLLCGRGDAG
+526 PIDSVWLLCGRGEQG
-541 QGWSEE
+541 QGWAEE
-547 LGTWALEAGMLANGL
+547 LGSWALETGMLPDGL

-570 ELDHAIPAIDTM
+570 ELDHAIPAADTG
-582 RALHRE
+582 RGIHRE
-588 AASAVTQDA
+588 ASAVAQDA
-597 RAGRGRVGAEGSE
+597 HAGRGRVGAEDAK
-610 SSEKDAGVNL
+610 SSEKDAGVSL
-620 QDRQDQRMPEPSGR
+620 QDQQGQRMPEPSGWV
-634 ATEELELARRAA
+634 TEEP
-646 ELAGGAE
+646 ELAGQAAE
-653 SGHGSEAAKAT
+653 
-664 SPVKSLAGKSGLEPE
+664 PAGK
-679 PAERT
+679 AE
-684 AAESGGAKA
+684 
-693 IGEAKIASQ
+693 
-702 VRPLVSR
+702 
-709 LASPAEQAKSPAGA
+709 SPAGA
-723 TEPVGRTAKPAGK
+723 TEPVGRAAKSAGK
-736 VETSAGKTARPK
+736 VETSAGQKARSK
-748 AKPEISY
+748 AKPEISD
-755 EVVRMLSALAQT
+755 EIVGMLSALAQS
-767 PFFKDKLTDA
+767 PFFKGKLTDA
-777 RVSQMQFGV
+777 RMSQMQFGV

-805 RQPVDIAG
+805 KQPVDIAG
-813 TEYYLYKDWRPDQL
+813 TQYYLYKDWRPDQL
-827 NKLKRTFAKRSS
+827 NKLKRTFAKHSA

>member
-1 MDLEHAVA
+1 MREVASTSSSPRLDAARFALKLIDTKNNTSIVLVCADSWPQADMDLEHAVA
-9 DRGTYRASVLSS
+9 DRGTYRASVLASD
-21 VDFGPATL
+21 DFGPATF
-29 SFCCGSEVIYPT
+29 SFSCGPEVIYPA
-41 LLTPKPATEEGFAS
+41 LSTPKPATEEDFTS
-55 EYTLPTG
+55 EYALPTG

-74 VAPGVSISVP
+74 VAPGVSVSIP
-84 GEAPRSVSTR
+84 GEGSRNVSTR

-123 AVKLMTVKGDDGSP
+123 AMKLMTVKGDDGSP
-137 NESTAQGEGSSS
+137 NESTTQGEGSSS
-149 VEAFVAHADSVLTL
+149 VEVFVAHADSVLTL

-175 RTKSRNAQEVVDPKR
+175 RTKSRSAQEVVDPKR

-210 VGKGGPTASASQGLN
+210 VGKGGPGASASQGFN

-333 RKYLL
+333 RKYIL

-372 ALMLGI
+372 ALMLEI

-392 LADYHLKLGYAA
+392 LVDYHLKLGYTA
-404 SEPELVVYSLSSRYF
+404 SDPELVTYSLSSRYF

-445 FYSDSREEGDLGVH
+445 FYSDKREEGGLDVH
-459 RTTKSTNGSQSM
+459 RTTKSTSGSQSM

-482 QTSPDAAE
+482 LAGPDTAE
-490 RMIVLDSKYSEPG
+490 RMIVLDSKYSEPE
-503 YCRDYYAD
+503 YCRNYYAD
-511 CVDKYKHC
+511 CVDKYKH
-519 SLRSDGR
+519 RSIRSNGR
-526 PIDSVWLLCGRGDAG
+526 PIDSVWLLCGRGEQG
-541 QGWSEE
+541 QGWAEE
-547 LGTWALEAGMLANGL
+547 LGSWALETGMLPDGL

-570 ELDHAIPAIDTM
+570 ELDHAIPAADTG
-582 RALHRE
+582 RGIHRE
-588 AASAVTQDA
+588 ASAVAQDA
-597 RAGRGRVGAEGSE
+597 HAGRGRVGAEDAK
-610 SSEKDAGVNL
+610 SSEKDAGVSL
-620 QDRQDQRMPEPSGR
+620 QDQQGQRMPEPSGWV
-634 ATEELELARRAA
+634 TEEP
-646 ELAGGAE
+646 ELAGQAAE
-653 SGHGSEAAKAT
+653 
-664 SPVKSLAGKSGLEPE
+664 PAGK
-679 PAERT
+679 AE
-684 AAESGGAKA
+684 
-693 IGEAKIASQ
+693 
-702 VRPLVSR
+702 
-709 LASPAEQAKSPAGA
+709 SPAGA
-723 TEPVGRTAKPAGK
+723 TEPVGRAAKSAGK
-736 VETSAGKTARPK
+736 VETSAGQKARSK
-748 AKPEISY
+748 AKPEISD
-755 EVVRMLSALAQT
+755 EIVGMLSALSQS

-777 RVSQMQFGV
+777 RMSQMQFGV

-798 KDRKRYT
+798 KDKKRYT
-805 RQPVDIAG
+805 KQPVDIAG
-813 TEYYLYKDWRPDQL
+813 TKYYLYKDWRPDQL
-827 NKLKRTFAKRSS
+827 NKLKRAFVKRSA

>member
-9 DRGTYRASVLSS
+9 DRGTYRASVLASD
-21 VDFGPATL
+21 DFGPATF
-29 SFCCGSEVIYPT
+29 SFTCGSEVVYPA
-41 LLTPKPATEEGFAS
+41 LLTPKAATEEGFTS
-55 EYTLPTG
+55 EYALPTG

-74 VAPGVSISVP
+74 VAPGVSVSIP
-84 GEAPRSVSTR
+84 GEGSRSVSTR

-123 AVKLMTVKGDDGSP
+123 AMKLMTVKGDDGNP
-137 NESTAQGEGSSS
+137 NESTTQGEGSSS
-149 VEAFVAHADSVLTL
+149 VEVFVAHADSVLTL

-175 RTKSRNAQEVVDPKR
+175 RTKSRSAQEVVDPKR

-210 VGKGGPTASASQGLN
+210 VGKGGPGAFASQGLN

-333 RKYLL
+333 RKYIL

-372 ALMLGI
+372 ALMLEI

-392 LADYHLKLGYAA
+392 LVDYHLKLGYAA
-404 SEPELVVYSLSSRYF
+404 SEPELVTYSLSSRYF

-426 NKYSFSKGQASS
+426 NKYSFSKGQVSS

-445 FYSDSREEGDLGVH
+445 FYSDKREEGGLDVH
-459 RTTKSTNGSQSM
+459 RTTKSTSGSQSM

-482 QTSPDAAE
+482 QAGPDTAE
-490 RMIVLDSKYSEPG
+490 CMIVLDSKYSEPE
-503 YCRDYYAD
+503 YCRSYYAD

-519 SLRSDGR
+519 SIRSNGR

-541 QGWSEE
+541 QGWAEE
-547 LGTWALEAGMLANGL
+547 LGSWALETGMLPDGL

-570 ELDHAIPAIDTM
+570 ELDHAIPAADTG
-582 RALHRE
+582 REIHRE
-588 AASAVTQDA
+588 AASAVAQDA
-597 RAGRGRVGAEGSE
+597 HAGRGQVGGEVAASVANPQGERGAEPGGQ
-610 SSEKDAGVNL
+610 ATG
-620 QDRQDQRMPEPSGR
+620 PSGEMESP
-634 ATEELELARRAA
+634 AERAA
-646 ELAGGAE
+646 ESDGRTE
-653 SGHGSEAAKAT
+653 SEPGSEAAKAA
-664 SPVKSLAGKSGLEPE
+664 SPKQSLAGKSKLEPD
-679 PAERT
+679 PAGRT
-684 AAESGGAKA
+684 ATKSGGVKA
-693 IGEAKIASQ
+693 IGETEAAGQ
-702 VRPLVSR
+702 ARPLASR
-709 LASPAEQAKSPAGA
+709 VTSPAEQAKSPAGA
-723 TEPVGRTAKPAGK
+723 TEPVGRAAKSIGK
-736 VETSAGKTARPK
+736 VETPAGQKARSK
-748 AKPEISY
+748 AKPEISD
-755 EVVRMLSALAQT
+755 EIVGMLSALAQS

-777 RVSQMQFGV
+777 RMSQMQFGV

-805 RQPVDIAG
+805 KQPVDIAG
-813 TEYYLYKDWRPDQL
+813 TQYYLYKDWRPDQL
-827 NKLKRTFAKRSS
+827 NKLKRAFVKRSA

>member
-9 DRGTYRASVLSS
+9 DRGTYRASVLVSD
-21 VDFGPATL
+21 DFGPATF
-29 SFCCGSEVIYPT
+29 SFTCGSEVVYPA
-41 LLTPKPATEEGFAS
+41 LLTPKAATEEGFTS
-55 EYTLPTG
+55 EYALPTG

-74 VAPGVSISVP
+74 VAPGMSVSIP
-84 GEAPRSVSTR
+84 GEGSRNVSTR

-123 AVKLMTVKGDDGSP
+123 AMKLMTVKGDDGSP
-137 NESTAQGEGSSS
+137 NESTTQGEGSSS
-149 VEAFVAHADSVLTL
+149 VEVFVAHADSVLTL

-175 RTKSRNAQEVVDPKR
+175 RTKSRSAQEVVDPKR

-210 VGKGGPTASASQGLN
+210 VGKGCPGASASQGLN

-333 RKYLL
+333 RKYIL

-372 ALMLGI
+372 ALMLEI

-392 LADYHLKLGYAA
+392 LVDYHLKLGYAA
-404 SEPELVVYSLSSRYF
+404 SEPELVTYSLSSRYF

-445 FYSDSREEGDLGVH
+445 FYSDKREEGGLDVH
-459 RTTKSTNGSQSM
+459 RTTKSTSGSQSM

-482 QTSPDAAE
+482 LASPDTAE
-490 RMIVLDSKYSEPG
+490 RMIVLDSKYSEPE
-503 YCRDYYAD
+503 YCRSYYAD
-511 CVDKYKHC
+511 CVDKYKH
-519 SLRSDGR
+519 RSIRSNGR
-526 PIDSVWLLCGRGDAG
+526 PIDSVWLLCGRGEQG
-541 QGWSEE
+541 QGWAEE
-547 LGTWALEAGMLANGL
+547 LGSWALETDMLPDGL

-570 ELDHAIPAIDTM
+570 ELDHAIPAADTG
-582 RALHRE
+582 REIHRE
-588 AASAVTQDA
+588 AASAVAQDA
-597 RAGRGRVGAEGSE
+597 HAGRGRVGGEVAASVANPQGERGAEPGGQ
-610 SSEKDAGVNL
+610 ATG
-620 QDRQDQRMPEPSGR
+620 PSGEMESP
-634 ATEELELARRAA
+634 AERAA
-646 ELAGGAE
+646 ESDGRTE
-653 SGHGSEAAKAT
+653 SEPGSEAAKAA
-664 SPVKSLAGKSGLEPE
+664 SPKQSLAGKSKLEPD
-679 PAERT
+679 PAGRT
-684 AAESGGAKA
+684 ATKSGGAKA
-693 IGEAKIASQ
+693 IGETEAAGQARLLASR
-702 VRPLVSR
+702 VT
-709 LASPAEQAKSPAGA
+709 SPAEQAKSPAGA
-723 TEPVGRTAKPAGK
+723 TEPASRTTKSIGK
-736 VETSAGKTARPK
+736 VETPAGQAARSK
-748 AKPEISY
+748 AKPEISD
-755 EVVRMLSALAQT
+755 EIVGMLSALAQS

-777 RVSQMQFGV
+777 RMSQMQFGV

-798 KDRKRYT
+798 KDKKRYT
-805 RQPVDIAG
+805 KQPVDIAG
-813 TEYYLYKDWRPDQL
+813 TQYYLYKDWRPDQL
-827 NKLKRTFAKRSS
+827 NKLKRAFVKRSA